1 MYKVLLCLFF
11 LCGCIKQ
18 DVPNVLTEKTTH
30 TPINPKLAKE
40 LLALSVD
47 RPDEESTAELTV
59 DELQQRQNKPFG
71 EYCASC
77 RRLHP
82 EYYNRFTDETLD
94 PNL

>member
-18 DVPNVLTEKTTH
+18 DVPNVLTEKT
-30 TPINPKLAKE
+30 
-40 LLALSVD
+40 

>member
-11 LCGCIKQ
+11 LFGCIKQ
-18 DVPNVLTEKTTH
+18 EVPNVLTEKTTS
-30 TPINPKLAKE
+30 TPINERLAKE
-40 LLALSVD
+40 LLSLSID
-47 RPDEESTAELTV
+47 QPDDVSTVELTA
-59 DELQQRQNKPFG
+59 DELQQRRNKPFG

-82 EYYNRFTDETLD
+82 EYYNRFTAAELD